1 MAGVMHCTRLVRQLA
16 REGRV
21 DQAQF
26 ACALHPVFVLD
37 PESVETVYGDAECL
51 GSALAVLRDQLGG
64 GSAERD
70 LEATRY
76 AATLLHL
83 ERKLRRR
90 DDVIATL
97 REGLES
103 ASRQLDHFEP
113 THENV
118 VAHLA
123 DLYGR
128 TISTLKPRIMVQ
140 GESHFLEK
148 TATANRIRALL
159 LAGIRSAVLWRQCG
173 GTRLKLIL
181 GRGKLVEAANQAEPS

>member
-16 REGRV
+16 REGRI
-21 DQAQF
+21 DPAQF
-26 ACALHPVFVLD
+26 ACALHPVFVLE
-37 PESVETVYGDAECL
+37 PESVEAVYGDAECR
-51 GSALAVLRDQLGG
+51 GSALAALRDQLGG

-90 DDVIATL
+90 DDVITTL

-140 GESHFLEK
+140 GESHILEN

-181 GRGKLVEAANQAEPS
+181 GRRKMIEAANSADPL

>member
-1 MAGVMHCTRLVRQLA
+1 MHCTQLVRQLA
-16 REGRV
+16 REGRI
-21 DQAQF
+21 DPSQF
-26 ACALHPVFVLD
+26 ACALHPVFALEPD
-37 PESVETVYGDAECL
+37 SVEAVYGSPECRS
-51 GSALAVLRDQLGG
+51 SALAVLRNQLGG

-83 ERKLRRR
+83 ERKLRRQEA
-90 DDVIATL
+90 VVATL
-97 REGLES
+97 REGLEA
-103 ASRQLDHFEP
+103 ASRQLEHFEP

-128 TISTLKPRIMVQ
+128 TISNLKPRIMVQ
-140 GESHFLEK
+140 GDSHLLEN
-148 TATANRIRALL
+148 TAIANRIRALL

-181 GRGKLVEAANQAEPS
+181 GRNRLIEAANSADPL